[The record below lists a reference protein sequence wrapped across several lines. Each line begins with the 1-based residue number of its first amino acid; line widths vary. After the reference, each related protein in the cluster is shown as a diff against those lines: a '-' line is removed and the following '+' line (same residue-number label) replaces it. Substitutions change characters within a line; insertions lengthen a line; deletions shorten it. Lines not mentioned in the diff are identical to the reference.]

1 MGNRL
6 SLLEPLSVARHDT
19 ALTRLVALTLT
30 LACACAPQPA
40 KPSPLAQRLPPMPV
54 ENLAGEPMQIDRIV
68 QGRVALVSLWAT
80 WCDGCQREIEALNRL
95 GEATSSRHDMVV
107 IGVAVGEPRATIAE
121 FARSRGLRYMQL
133 IDAKFAFADAL
144 GERHVPATL
153 VVDRSGR
160 IVYRGNALDAEG
172 LSALRVAIAAGDH

>member
-1 MGNRL
+1 MGSRF
-6 SLLEPLSVARHDT
+6 SLLERAT
-19 ALTRLVALTLT
+19 APAALAVILAV
-30 LACACAPQPA
+30 ACASRPETPRQ
-40 KPSPLAQRLPPMPV
+40 LAQRLPPMPV
-54 ENLAGEPMQIDRIV
+54 ETLAGEPTQIDTIL

-95 GEATSSRHDMVV
+95 DETTSSRHDAVV
-107 IGVAVGEPRATIAE
+107 IGVAVGEPRAKVAE
-121 FARSRGLRYMQL
+121 FARSRRLRYVQL
-133 IDAKFAFADAL
+133 IDTTFAFADAL

-172 LSALRVAIAAGDH
+172 LSALRGAIEREP

>member
-1 MGNRL
+1 MGNRF
-6 SLLEPLSVARHDT
+6 SLLEPLSVAGHDT
-19 ALTRLVALTLT
+19 ARTRLAALAVTF
-30 LACACAPQPA
+30 ACACAPQPA
-40 KPSPLAQRLPPMPV
+40 NPSPVAERLPPMPV
-54 ENLAGEPMQIDRIV
+54 ENLAGEPTQIDSIV
-68 QGRVALVSLWAT
+68 RGRVALVSLWAT

-95 GEATSSRHDMVV
+95 GDATSSRHDVVV
-107 IGVAVGEPRATIAE
+107 IGVAVGEQRATIAE

-144 GERHVPATL
+144 GERHVPSTL

-172 LSALRVAIAAGDH
+172 LTALRVAIEKEQ